1 MRGEV
6 LGGWHGHE
14 THPEMS
20 AEGSQV
26 LHLAHGGRGV
36 CLSGTAV
43 GKVKALQQGLS
54 HGGAQ
59 NLLVVFPP
67 SILPALQ
74 LK

>member
-26 LHLAHGGRGV
+26 PHFAHGGGRV
-36 CLSGTAV
+36 VLAAAVV
-43 GKVKALQQGLS
+43 GKVKALKRDVS
-54 HGGAQ
+54 
-59 NLLVVFPP
+59 PR
-67 SILPALQ
+67 AL
-74 LK
+74 

>member
-26 LHLAHGGRGV
+26 PHFAHGGRGV
-36 CLSGTAV
+36 VLAGTAV
-43 GKVKALQQGLS
+43 GKVKALKQGVS
-54 HGGAQ
+54 QGGAQ

-67 SILPALQ
+67 SACLAT
-74 LK
+74 